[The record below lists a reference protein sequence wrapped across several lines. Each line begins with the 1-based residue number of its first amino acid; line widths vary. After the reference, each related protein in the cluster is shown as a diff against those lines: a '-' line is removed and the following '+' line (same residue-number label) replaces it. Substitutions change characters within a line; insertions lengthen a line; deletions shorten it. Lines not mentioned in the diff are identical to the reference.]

1 MLPLN
6 ELIEKT
12 EKAVET
18 AVLWLRILKA
28 LKRKPS
34 YMSELRRE
42 LNPRPHMWSFQMN
55 LYLMDRLGLVRR
67 ERAGKMKILYITPKG
82 DEILKRATEHL
93 KKQLELLLS

>member
-6 ELIEKT
+6 ELVEKT

-18 AVLWLRILKA
+18 AILWLRILKA

-34 YMSELRRE
+34 YMSELRRS

-55 LYLMDRLGLVRR
+55 LYLMEKLGLVRR
-67 ERAGKMKILYITPKG
+67 EGDGKMKTWHITVKG
-82 DEILKRATEHL
+82 EETLERAVNHLKR
-93 KKQLELLLS
+93 QMELLLT